1 MSIKRGVGQV
11 KNELKS
17 IRIGRSVVRYKNKS
31 ILSRITAFG

>member
-1 MSIKRGVGQV
+1 MSIKRGVRQV

-31 ILSRITAFG
+31 ILLQITAFK